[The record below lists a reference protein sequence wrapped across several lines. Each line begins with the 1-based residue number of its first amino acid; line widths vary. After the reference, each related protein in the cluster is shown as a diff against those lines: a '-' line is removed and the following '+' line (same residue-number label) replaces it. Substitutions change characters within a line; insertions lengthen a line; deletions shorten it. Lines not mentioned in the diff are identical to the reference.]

1 MDELKNL
8 NNDKDEMYFINA
20 LKRALTIE
28 NIDPEFKKVCEKSL
42 DLLLRKNN

>member
-1 MDELKNL
+1 MDELKELNK
-8 NNDKDEMYFINA
+8 NNDELYFINA

-42 DLLLRKNN
+42 ILLLRKNN